1 MYSFVGNMYQ
11 IIERL
16 SQDGAVVG
24 RGRCLLSDAKVSM
37 ENMRKHIMCVGAKK
51 EGREGQSGNF
61 E

>member
-1 MYSFVGNMYQ
+1 MSQ